1 MSKESPHCFPL
12 QESEADIRSVVSSIN
27 DVFDGTND
35 EYKVQI
41 ASMNDEG
48 NLMYRDLSQ
57 GLQVK

>member
-1 MSKESPHCFPL
+1 
-12 QESEADIRSVVSSIN
+12 VSSIN